1 MPCGSLRSTLLV
13 AACVTPQQ
21 GPYRRNRA
29 TTAVTGLLPPPLLRL
44 ARRVPWQCA
53 GLRGG
58 RSTGADLGVIRL
70 EAEEGGDLSRGLGVV
85 LLVDGQ
91 LVDADE
97 RDDLRPARARHGADG
112 RNAAGDVVEV
122 QVERRRQ
129 QLVRRLDQLR
139 RQAASGASGID
150 TQRGQGG

>member
-1 MPCGSLRSTLLV
+1 M
-13 AACVTPQQ
+13 
-21 GPYRRNRA
+21 
-29 TTAVTGLLPPPLLRL
+29 
-44 ARRVPWQCA
+44 PWQCA

-70 EAEEGGDLSRGLGVV
+70 EAEEGRDLSRGLGVV
-85 LLVDGQ
+85 LLVDGE